1 MNALVVGSSLFDA
14 IISLEQNEHIKVDGK
29 TASFQLGD
37 KIPVEIKSF
46 SIGGN
51 GANVASA
58 LQKLS
63 VPNAY
68 YTYIGQ
74 DALSQF
80 IAKKLSDE
88 GITVYQEPVDSKD
101 GPLSLIF
108 DFEEDRTIFSH
119 HPIFDHI
126 FDETKVRQQPDM
138 IFLTSVGRRWE
149 EAYEQVLSYAMT
161 NSIPVAFSPG
171 SAQMKDINET
181 FIKAV
186 HQSKMLFCN
195 MEEAKIIGEK
205 LSSIKI
211 DDVKEFLL
219 NLKTYGFDLL
229 SITDGANGAYAVDQ
243 ENHVYKIGTL
253 KPQGHEKTGAGD
265 AYAGAFFASIMQGYD
280 IYECMK
286 RGVLNSVGVMS
297 HIGAH
302 TGQLTL
308 EEMERRSAEVE
319 LRAEII

>member
-1 MNALVVGSSLFDA
+1 MHALVVGSSLFDA
-14 IISLEQNEHIKVDGK
+14 IVSLENNPHVKVENN
-29 TASFQLGD
+29 TASFSLGD
-37 KIPVEIKSF
+37 KIPVDIKSF

-51 GANVASA
+51 GANVVSS
-58 LQKLS
+58 LQKLE
-63 VPNAY
+63 VPNAF
-68 YTYIGQ
+68 YTFIGQ

-108 DFEEDRTIFSH
+108 DFIEDRTIFSH
-119 HPIFDHI
+119 HPEFDHV
-126 FDETKVRQQPDM
+126 FDETKIAQFPDM
-138 IFLTSVGRRWE
+138 IFLTSIGKRWE
-149 EAYEQVLSYAMT
+149 DAYEQVLNYAQN

-171 SAQMKDINET
+171 SAQLKDINET

-195 MEEAKIIGEK
+195 MEEARIIGQK
-205 LSSIKI
+205 LSGNEIP
-211 DDVKEFLL
+211 DVKEFLL
-219 NLKTYGFDLL
+219 NLKNYGFDLL
-229 SITDGANGAYAVDQ
+229 SITDGANGAYAVDKD
-243 ENHVYKIGTL
+243 NKVYKIGTL
-253 KPQGHEKTGAGD
+253 QPTGHERTGAGD

-280 IYECMK
+280 IFECMK

-297 HIGAH
+297 HVGAH

-308 EEMERRSAEVE
+308 EQMERRSSEVE
-319 LRAEII
+319 LRAETI